1 MEKYLIYY
9 NETSTSKQYISSI
22 YRNSKSVNSDMGDG
36 IEFEDKETAL
46 KVKDY
51 LNKREGTTKYKVM
64 CIKTTVDEEVEE

>member
-1 MEKYLIYY
+1 MEKYIIYF
-9 NETSTSKQYISSI
+9 NETSTSKEYIATI
-22 YRNSKSVNSDMGDG
+22 YRNSKSTTTDMGDG

-64 CIKTTVDEEVEE
+64 CIKTTIDEEVEE